1 MPRGR
6 KTSLTIRLTADE
18 RRTLLAWQ
26 RSRTIAVGLARRAR
40 IILLLAD
47 GMTITDIAR
56 TVGISRRFVYKW
68 VERFQQQGL
77 AGLADQPGRGR
88 RPGPRRQDQREE

>member
-6 KTSLTIRLTADE
+6 KTALTIHLTADE
-18 RRTLLAWQ
+18 RQTLEAWE
-26 RSRTIAVGLARRAR
+26 RSRTIAVGQARRAR

-68 VERFQQQGL
+68 VQRFQQEGL
-77 AGLADQPGRGR
+77 AGLVDRPHRGR
-88 RPGPRRQDQREE
+88 PRRSRPQDRREE